1 MKEFKLNI
9 ISLVLI
15 IVAVIMITSLVVV
28 EIIKYHGEGH
38 VLQNTNV
45 EEVKINSEYGEYISS
60 YINRIWLGLE
70 IYDDNIAE
78 FQNIK
83 SAPKDYLA
91 ACAVYDLDDSAHTF
105 ADYKDS
111 LIRLFGK
118 EADGL
123 IQESDIE
130 NVFSVE
136 KTTDGTYYSGGF
148 CGSEIHS
155 DCYVIDKISKQNNI
169 FTVTLLEYTSILD
182 GMLLELEEGKTTQR
196 HIYDKNDNLILT
208 TTIKTVKDGDI
219 IRSIEYDENGNEINS
234 IEHLLL
240 TKYIDKL
247 SVRNVQLEH
256 DSSNFS
262 FVMVSNELLK

>member
-1 MKEFKLNI
+1 MI
-9 ISLVLI
+9 I
-15 IVAVIMITSLVVV
+15 
-28 EIIKYHGEGH
+28 
-38 VLQNTNV
+38 LQN
-45 EEVKINSEYGEYISS
+45 
-60 YINRIWLGLE
+60 
-70 IYDDNIAE
+70 
-78 FQNIK
+78 F
-83 SAPKDYLA
+83 
-91 ACAVYDLDDSAHTF
+91 
-105 ADYKDS
+105 
-111 LIRLFGK
+111 FGK

-123 IQESDIE
+123 IKESDVE

-136 KTTDGTYYSGGF
+136 KNKDGTYYRWGF
-148 CGSEIHS
+148 CGSETHS

-182 GMLLELEEGKTTQR
+182 GMLLDLEEGTTTQR